1 MNKEMTFIIF
11 CIENYKTYKSY
22 NGKQR
27 YDLFKKYGLLD
38 YLYNY
43 FDILHTMDYRYVNKD
58 IDEYIDFVTI
68 HRQIKGN

>member
-11 CIENYKTYKSY
+11 CIENYKSY

-58 IDEYIDFVTI
+58 IDEYIDFRTNKI
-68 HRQIKGN
+68 EN